1 MGLKDFFTKPSAP
14 APLAPEQFTAELKA
28 KPFRKP
34 RKKKPE
40 LAKQIDRIPPED
52 EDTRQRLERL
62 AKWKTRA
69 HRAEQV
75 RRDWETQY
83 DVARCERYFL
93 GQQWEQG
100 VRRTDVVLNHF
111 LATIKVITPNLLFSQ
126 PKYYVR
132 PRPGRAAPAGELRA
146 AMGEGVLD
154 FIGGQD
160 QNLKRSAK
168 LAVLQ
173 AFFRLGVLKMVYDPR
188 LEPNPSQGQPI
199 LESDGDGLPLRDAE
213 GEPIVKRDPLTGEI
227 ILEPKEVLTDELYR
241 YTYVDARHLLL
252 PDEGADR
259 QRWTWIG
266 EQVLVPLASAK
277 ADSRFPLSLRKQF
290 TANTSG
296 TETQAGAYSHLKSV
310 QDDAQFRYTEI
321 YDRIGKRLIVWAEG
335 QGFEDFLLDEM
346 LPPGIE
352 DHPYA
357 LLCLGE
363 PILGPTPNPW
373 PMPFTR
379 AWLDPQRDYNI
390 TRQQIMEGGKRSA
403 RKIVYDDSTF
413 PDSDEAVK
421 FLQDPSDMGAAK
433 VNDVMRPP
441 QILATPDVNAAIYK
455 NIPLLQNDWRIITG
469 QTGARSGDPEA
480 GTATEST
487 FVERAANLRD
497 AELQDVIND
506 WLAEGG
512 QKMLQLVQGT
522 LTLGLWVKMR
532 GFSDKEFLTFAERT
546 CQVPKEQLMA
556 MLQAMPQLK
565 PLLMARFGDEKW
577 QMITREE
584 LAFQAEV
591 TVAPGSMRPRNLD
604 LERRNWFDFLKIL
617 GQFPQLALSRELLH
631 ETAAKFEGINERML
645 DELQA
650 LAQKMVEVNANQAGR
665 NQGGSVN
672 GGGAGSSTAGNPDMG
687 ALMAGMMGGTGQ

>member
-1 MGLKDFFTKPSAP
+1 MALKDFFTRFTTPKG
-14 APLAPEQFTAELKA
+14 LTAEQRTPEPSL
-28 KPFRKP
+28 KPFPRRRK
-34 RKKKPE
+34 RKPE
-40 LAKQIDRIPPED
+40 LAKQIDRIPKED
-52 EDTRQRLERL
+52 EDARERLERL

-69 HRAEQV
+69 DRAEKV

-83 DVARCERYFL
+83 EVERCENYFL
-93 GQQWEQG
+93 GKQ
-100 VRRTDVVLNHF
+100 TDRGLRQTDLILNHF
-111 LATIKVITPNLLFSQ
+111 LATVKVITPNLLFSQ

-132 PRPGRAAPAGELRA
+132 PRQGRQAPAGELRA

-173 AFFRLGVLKMVYDPR
+173 AFFRVGVLKTVYDPR
-188 LEPNPSQGQPI
+188 MEPNP
-199 LESDGDGLPLRDAE
+199 RA
-213 GEPIVKRDPLTGEI
+213 GEPMYDADDEGTPRRDESGAPQFKMDPLTGEPI
-227 ILEPKEVLTDELYR
+227 VEPKDVLTDELYR
-241 YTYVDARHLLL
+241 YSYVDARHLLL

-266 EQVLVPLASAK
+266 EQVLVPLAEAK
-277 ADSRFPLSLRKQF
+277 SDTRFPVSLRDQF

-296 TETQAGAYSHLKSV
+296 TDARMGAYSHLKSV
-310 QDDAQFRYTEI
+310 QQDEQFRYTEI
-321 YDRIGKRLIVWAEG
+321 YDHIGKRLIIWADG
-335 QGFEDFLLDEM
+335 QNFEDFLVDEL

-352 DHPYA
+352 DDPYS
-357 LLCLGE
+357 LLCLGD
-363 PILGPTPNPW
+363 PILGPVPCPW

-379 AWLDPQRDYNI
+379 AWLDPQHDYNL
-390 TRQQIMEGGKRSA
+390 TRQQISEGGKRSA
-403 RKIVYDDSTF
+403 RKMVYDDGTF
-413 PDSDEAVK
+413 PDADEAVK

-433 VNDVMRPP
+433 VSDVMRPP
-441 QILATPDVNAAIYK
+441 VILGSPDVNGAIYK

-469 QTGARSGDPEA
+469 QTGARQGDPES

-497 AELQDVIND
+497 AELQDLVTD

-522 LTLGLWVKMR
+522 LTLGVWVKMR
-532 GFSDKEFLTFAERT
+532 GFSDKEFLKFAEHT
-546 CQVPKEQLMA
+546 WQVPQERLMVL
-556 MLQAMPQLK
+556 LQAMPQLK
-565 PLLMARFGDEKW
+565 PILMARFGEERW

-584 LAFQAEV
+584 LTFEAEV

-604 LERRNWFDFLKIL
+604 VERRNWFDFLKIL
-617 GQFPQLALSRELLH
+617 GQFPQLALSRELLK
-631 ETAAKFEGINERML
+631 ETASKFEGINDRML

-650 LAQKMVEVNANQAGR
+650 LAEKMVNIQSNVAGR
-665 NQGGSVN
+665 NQGGAEN
-672 GGGAGSSTAGNPDMG
+672 GGGAGSATAGNPDLG
-687 ALMAGMMGGTGQ
+687 AMMAGMMGGQG